1 MGPEPLLSADEC
13 ASSQKPVLLLSP
25 NPRIIL
31 PTTRRSHDYSPAP
44 FATTPRPARG
54 PGGKFEL
61 AGVSQGMALAI
72 QRRVRVQ
79 RALANNR
86 LQEVVL
92 YGSQPQLHFQ
102 VPVLTSRHCPRQ
114 ADRRSTTRQRKQTT
128 QMRSSS

>member
-54 PGGKFEL
+54 PGGKF
-61 AGVSQGMALAI
+61 AGGCALRLPATAPFEVPGASSDEPSLPAAGRPKKHNKAAQADHADAKQLVATVTAALAV
-72 QRRVRVQ
+72 RRWGLEDLDI
-79 RALANNR
+79 AKNA
-86 LQEVVL
+86 
-92 YGSQPQLHFQ
+92 
-102 VPVLTSRHCPRQ
+102 
-114 ADRRSTTRQRKQTT
+114 
-128 QMRSSS
+128 